1 MRANA
6 SPTTNGFDGRRCKA
20 LTATCAIARRCHA
33 WPSVVMAGLV
43 PAIHAVKRPLCKLD
57 DCLAR
62 SVFLPSCAGL
72 AAWMAGTSL
81 AMTVNNI

>member
-1 MRANA
+1 LQ
-6 SPTTNGFDGRRCKA
+6 SVDGNVRDRPPLSRLAFRRHG
-20 LTATCAIARRCHA
+20 R
-33 WPSVVMAGLV
+33 
-43 PAIHAVKRPLCKLD
+43 AIHAVKRPLCKLD